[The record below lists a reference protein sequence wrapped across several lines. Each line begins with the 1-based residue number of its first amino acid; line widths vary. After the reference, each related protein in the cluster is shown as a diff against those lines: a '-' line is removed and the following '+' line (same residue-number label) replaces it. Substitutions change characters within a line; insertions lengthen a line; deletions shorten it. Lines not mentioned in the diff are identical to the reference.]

1 MRITQKELNKSV
13 RQKTDTSLLNIVTTS
28 YGKNGQPIQS
38 SILDDIYA
46 QKSIRGNNQ
55 HYYIRYTSHN
65 VPSNPHLT
73 DKQKGKTHIIKSNAL
88 DDRLILVTSKV
99 FNFYIEFLQ
108 SQDIRVLE
116 RIRKEAYVR
125 YN

>member
-1 MRITQKELNKSV
+1 MRITQKELDKSV
-13 RQKTDTSLLNIVTTS
+13 RQKTDAKLLNIVTTS
-28 YGKNGQPIQS
+28 YSQNGQPTDS

-55 HYYIRYTSHN
+55 QYYIRYTSHN
-65 VPSNPHLT
+65 VPSNPFLT

-88 DDRLILVTSKV
+88 DDRLILVTPKV

-108 SQDIRVLE
+108 SQDVRVLE